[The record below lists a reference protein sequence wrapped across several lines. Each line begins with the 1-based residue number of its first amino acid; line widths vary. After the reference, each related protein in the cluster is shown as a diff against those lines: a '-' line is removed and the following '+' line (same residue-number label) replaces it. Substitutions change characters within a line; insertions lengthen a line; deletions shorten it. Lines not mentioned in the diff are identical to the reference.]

1 MKKSFCIACMLL
13 MMAGIASAKKAK
25 FVDDPRNAALYGE
38 WKCGEMI
45 SLAISCNKKG
55 ERTVRLTQTT
65 AGVFDSLVERYFA
78 SGKKSEIVWDD
89 AGKQALLYFD
99 IDEWKGSVDGRYEGQ
114 QPNVAGRWYCL
125 LCQVQKDGSLRMM
138 APFLLNR
145 SEGNNQLCLFSCA
158 SLDEAKKYI
167 TAEHAFPLKAIDE
180 NNPENWDSM
189 ARLRQIIPAFC
200 VPFPAER
207 VKG

>member
-1 MKKSFCIACMLL
+1 MKKFFCIACMLL
-13 MMAGIASAKKAK
+13 TMAGIASAKKAK
-25 FVDDPRNAALYGE
+25 FADDPRNAALYGE
-38 WKCGEMI
+38 WKCGKMI

-55 ERTVRLTQTT
+55 ERTVRLTQTDT
-65 AGVFDSLVERYFA
+65 SNLGYVERYFT

-89 AGKQALLYFD
+89 EGKQALIYFD
-99 IDEWKGSVDGRYEGQ
+99 IDEWKGSVDEGYEGQ

-125 LCQVQKDGSLRMM
+125 LCQVQKDASLRVM
-138 APFLLNR
+138 APFLSNR
-145 SEGNNQLCLFSCA
+145 SKGDRVLCLFSCA

-167 TAEHAFPLKAIDE
+167 TAEHAFPLKTIDE
-180 NNPENWDSM
+180 NNPENWDNM

-207 VKG
+207 VKE